1 MDPLVPSITVKL
13 SLWVDTRQFFFG
25 DDSLLRKGEKH
36 NGTSPTNFV
45 SVNATVPV
53 DT

>member
-1 MDPLVPSITVKL
+1 MDPLVPSITVK
-13 SLWVDTRQFFFG
+13 SLGGYSPIFFG